1 MRNVLMLVVFITALA
16 AGYANAADVDEHL
29 SSTTYS
35 TENAFN
41 ELPSLGAG
49 LMEFTVVPKPGNI
62 AWTSIRSCLGSLP
75 GGTKM
80 QLKTRLINMDTGE
93 EYFWAMN
100 VESNACTKE
109 TFDIPVHTFHNL
121 KLIVQCYA
129 PWAEPGKTNYC
140 RGFVTLFSSVHAPL
154 P

>member
-1 MRNVLMLVVFITALA
+1 MKQALILLILGIVLIAN
-16 AGYANAADVDEHL
+16 YAKAADPDEHL

-35 TENAFN
+35 TGDTFN
-41 ELPSLGAG
+41 KLPSFAAG
-49 LMEFTVVPKPGNI
+49 LMEFDVKPKPGNI
-62 AWTSIRSCLGSLP
+62 VWTSIRSCLGSLP
-75 GGTKM
+75 GGTRM

-109 TFDIPVHTFHNL
+109 TFDIPVHTMHNL

-129 PWAEPGKTNYC
+129 PYALPGKTNYC
-140 RGFVTLFSSVHAPL
+140 RGFVTLFSSTHGHIS
-154 P
+154 